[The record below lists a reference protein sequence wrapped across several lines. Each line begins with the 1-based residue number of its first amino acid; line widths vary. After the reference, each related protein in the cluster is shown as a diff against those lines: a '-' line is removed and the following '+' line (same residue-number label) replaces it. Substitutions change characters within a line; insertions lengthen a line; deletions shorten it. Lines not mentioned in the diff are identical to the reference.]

1 MNNISFISLYAG
13 KVSVRLSIL
22 SIYLS
27 LCLSLFSAFLMKDI
41 FSSGFPISA
50 SEGIILM
57 IISVL
62 PLAS

>member
-22 SIYLS
+22 SISLSLSLS

-50 SEGIILM
+50 SEGII
-57 IISVL
+57 IS
-62 PLAS
+62 